1 MVVKTFQILG
11 RMKPSEKDPNPK
23 VYRMKLFAA
32 NDVVARSKFWYFIR
46 CVRARRVRP
55 HALGERLAG
64 RLHASA
70 RRGAARG
77 EAAHAGAG
85 RAGLSVQPSTA
96 PAGASVPLGSS
107 PRSRWPQAACRA
119 HGSRHAALRARA
131 RARTRPRHRPSR
143 SKLRRV
149 KKAHGQILSCHELI
163 EKNRRVVK
171 NYGVWLRYESRTG
184 THNMYKEYRECSI
197 NAAIQA
203 VYNDLAG
210 RNRAAPRGIQIIRT
224 AEVKPASTKRANIQ
238 QFHDSKI
245 AFPLA
250 HRIMRTEKRFKST
263 FKAQKPNTYY

>member
-1 MVVKTFQILG
+1 MVVKTYQILG

-32 NDVVARSKFWYFIR
+32 NDVAARSKFWYFI
-46 CVRARRVRP
+46 
-55 HALGERLAG
+55 
-64 RLHASA
+64 
-70 RRGAARG
+70 
-77 EAAHAGAG
+77 
-85 RAGLSVQPSTA
+85 
-96 PAGASVPLGSS
+96 
-107 PRSRWPQAACRA
+107 
-119 HGSRHAALRARA
+119 
-131 RARTRPRHRPSR
+131 

-163 EKNRRVVK
+163 EKNRRIVK

-184 THNMYKEYRECSI
+184 THNMYKEYRECSL

-224 AEVKPASTKRANIQ
+224 AEVKAASTKRPNVW
-238 QFHDSKI
+238 QFLNSKI

-250 HRIMRTEKRFKST
+250 HRVMRSEKRFKTT